1 MSDFEARITAKL
13 DTSKFEQQMNK
24 LQNKKFNVNV
34 DTTNA
39 LQRLTALRREL
50 DELINAANNIRV
62 NLANGNS
69 TNNVFNNVV
78 NQGTYA
84 YRQLLDIQRRIG
96 NISIKL
102 NGLDTTKNTNQISVL
117 SRQLNQL
124 RADYQALQRIF
135 DVHLNT
141 DQMGRIQ
148 TVIEDTE
155 LKLEELNAKMTDT
168 KNNLANSINVQ
179 MNNGKFKSEISDISV
194 QISKLS
200 GEYANIN
207 SLSAELNNN
216 LRAMEN
222 SRTPEQLTTAYQNYE
237 NTLKRIKNEL
247 KEVANQEKITNN
259 ASTLQQ
265 QKNNLSLGM
274 DVWLKKN
281 SAAAKE
287 FGTRIQ
293 ELQAELKTCDA
304 TRLNGIKA
312 EFQAITKEATIA
324 GKSTLSFS
332 DKLSAQIK
340 RLSAYFSATMLFMES
355 ARAIRAM
362 YDNVLDVDTAMTELY
377 RVTDLTNS
385 QYDKLYQDMI
395 SGAKAYASTL
405 DTIINS
411 TAEWVRLGFD
421 ADTAEQLAE
430 ISTMYQNVT
439 DLDESTANENL
450 VTAYKGFEKQL
461 LELNNNDSTAAIE
474 MITDIYD
481 KLGNEFAE
489 SAADV
494 GDGLSKS
501 ASVLSQGGASIQEAA
516 GMFTGIQ
523 EVLQNS
529 STSGTALK
537 ILTLRI
543 RGMKGELEELG
554 EEVDDN
560 VNSISKIQTQI
571 LNLTHGKVNIF
582 DDEGNFRNIYDVMA
596 DISKIYNELSDTDR
610 ASLLEIIAGKNRA
623 NAVQALINNW
633 GNVEKAT
640 EAAYNS
646 AGTAYAENEKYLN
659 SLKGHIAQ
667 LETTWQSLS
676 NDVLDSEFVKGLVD
690 VLANVLDTTDDIVN
704 TVGTLPTLLAGI
716 AAALSLI
723 KNKGIFTVDDSN
735 KIQLLGNNL
744 AGAKTRIS
752 ELSLAMQR
760 YNNVSSK
767 SASFQASYNQS
778 LQNSKSSMAQY
789 LRSLNGANASLAG
802 YAAYLLKAKV
812 ATVALRVASAALN
825 TVVTMGI
832 SWAISALISKIGELI
847 NAEETAYNQAKEVA
861 EASREKV
868 ENISN
873 EQNSLSELIEKYKE
887 LAKADMT
894 DSTNRAEI
902 KDIQDEITKL
912 VGAQADNLD
921 LVNGKLDEE
930 LAKLR
935 DIQSTQL
942 QTNISTFE
950 KAYVDAADESAK
962 KTFHEGNIVSDWNDD
977 NNVITFDYWGDDEN
991 RDKAAEII
999 DKVWK
1004 EKGYGSAFVDYEE
1017 YILGFGDTFT
1027 KLAFAADL
1035 TLQDKINAIN
1045 DAISALENTD
1055 GFDYNNN
1062 QTWKKLVE
1070 IKDALAGGEG
1080 VFTKQVEAA
1089 KTLLD
1094 ELTMSEVANNNADID
1109 SLEDYEKYRQEIIDN
1124 ITNNKTISQAIKDK
1138 ALSSDAIETA
1148 VDNYLGTL
1156 EGFSKYY
1163 NEWYDKFASDTAK
1176 GAEEVKNR
1184 FRKSI
1189 ESNTENF
1196 DFPNLDKEPNG
1207 FDFFDNPQFEIPVP
1221 KLSDEAKQEI
1231 NDFNNWIDNLSN
1243 SDKDIVYKIST
1254 DFTSANVENQL
1265 KNLSEG
1271 GTVDLTLRPTVDNS
1285 ELKKA
1290 GWDVS
1295 SDGTA
1300 TVFTSTFSNS
1310 DGSVAI
1316 NFTPIVTD
1324 EKGNYVKTLSPEALQ
1339 EYAEGVI
1346 NGTRED
1352 DLKLQI
1358 GAEFTGADAI
1368 NQAVK
1373 AAEKIHLLQDYFY
1386 LKGDPSNF
1394 SLDDWKTAVENYKA
1408 YAKEIGESVGGAFEN
1423 LISAKGDK
1431 DNPEFIDR
1439 VNDYVDSISSLDDAF
1454 EKFQKGEL
1462 ENKDIV
1468 KLIEDFPQLA
1478 DRTDD
1483 LDIAINELKGD
1494 LNNTMLADFAE
1505 QFGKM
1510 ETEEDIAKLEAF
1522 QNQVLELGGVVGST
1536 AFSIDIDVEADNM
1549 DKLYSAMKESV
1560 TSTGLTADSIQNLTN
1575 RYQNLKDF
1583 NANELF
1589 EKTANGIHLN
1599 TKELRQLESEYENQ
1613 IKTANN
1619 LELVSL
1625 TSQYENLTEQI
1636 KNCDD
1641 ATKVADLYAKRQDIL
1656 DQIDDTATLAA
1667 QYDGLTSSFKKWEE
1681 AQSLG
1686 EEGDMYDSLQG
1697 GLEHIKELYD
1707 EGLIGTNEFRA
1718 AVQLMSNEDLS
1729 TASIDE
1735 LIAAYDKGYEKM
1747 TRYFTESSDGCLNF
1761 LNDVSKLNSEWV
1773 KLNDDGS
1780 WDINFGVGDDADVA
1794 EKLGLDVETVQA
1806 IMRKLSDYGFDI
1818 NLDSIFTKLD
1828 YLQDELTTATEKL
1841 KELGLTK
1848 TEFDFDT
1855 ESIEDVNSQIDE
1867 AQKLVDGFKDKK
1879 GKIDLSTEGAMEAE
1893 TVLIGL
1899 MNRKQ
1904 ELSAPTV
1911 MHVDVSEA
1919 NDDITNLIGY
1929 LKDYQTNYNDIEL
1942 KTAIGADT
1950 SEAETNIGETL
1961 TKINEIPKEVKTK
1974 LGLDDKDFTDAVS
1987 NIQAD
1992 VEAGISPKQED
2003 LDTVQKTISEISPE
2017 MMVKAGLDSSRIDNY
2032 EPKDKTASVEYTSPS
2047 GQAITD
2053 YQNSIDKWQ
2062 PQSKTATIT
2071 YNPVVNSLGGSITSW
2086 ISSLFGSGKANG
2098 TAITTGI
2105 AKAKG
2110 DWSTKEDGEAL
2121 GGELGQEM
2129 VVRDGRFFT
2138 IGDNGAEFFK
2148 YKKGDI
2154 IFNAEQTRQILKNGK
2169 ITSGKK
2175 RGTALAEGTAFS
2187 SGSGKIT
2194 AKGNVITTPSG
2205 SNNSDN
2211 SNNSNSKDSSNDSTQ
2226 TIDYIEIAIDRVQRA
2241 VNKLKKVAE
2250 SAFKSL
2256 KKRLNATSDEIEKI
2270 NEQIAVQNTAY
2281 STYMAKANS
2290 INLSSSIKQAVR
2302 NGSYSITDYDSDTA
2316 SLISEYK
2323 QYYEAALDCK
2333 EAVQDLNDELAQLY
2347 KDKFDLIEQDF
2358 DNQLSRME
2366 NKANHMESQI
2376 SLLEA
2381 QNYFVSSKYYKK
2393 LANQEQNNIAMLND
2407 KYAGLQEA
2415 LDEAV
2420 NSGRISKYSEEWYN
2434 MTIAIEDT
2442 KSAIDDATVSLAE
2455 YEDKMREID
2464 WSVFDYLQDRISQ
2477 INSESDFLI
2486 DLMSNS
2492 DMFDDVGNFTD
2503 KGLATAG
2510 LHGVNYN
2517 TYMAQADKYAKELI
2531 SIQNQL
2537 ADDPA
2542 DTRLIERKE
2551 ELLELQQQSIKNAE
2565 EEKQAIKSLVEDGI
2579 KVQLDSLQD
2588 LIDTYTDS
2596 LDKAKSFYDYQ
2607 NKIEDKTSAIAEI
2620 QKQLAAYENNV
2631 SEETQAKVQKLK
2643 IDLVDAQKELA
2654 ETEYEQY
2661 ISDTKQLLDTL
2672 YDEYETILN
2681 ERLDN
2686 IDMLMEDMIDTIN
2699 LNSGDISAT
2708 LRETGESIGY
2718 TLTDNMTDIWSS
2730 GITSTNNVI
2739 SMYGDNFSN
2748 TLTSLNETLNN
2759 IAAGVD
2765 IITGGRSSSKKTTT
2779 TKPTTTA
2786 KKTNANS
2793 NTTKTNGNKS
2803 NAKQGNGKGEIGD
2816 KVTYVSGI
2824 YYENSAGGGRWGN
2837 QYLGKS
2843 VYITSTNPGSAYP
2856 YHISTGKTLG
2866 NGDLGWVKLNQLK
2879 GYKTGGL
2886 VDYTGLAQLDGTPD
2900 KPELV
2905 LNAQDTENFVS
2916 LRDTLRKMSEQ
2927 PLSVWGNNVYSS
2939 FGTPPITVFPF
2950 KNFEKKIAELGT
2962 PTQSVN
2968 QNNEINVT
2976 IPIDHVQDYNE
2987 MLEQMKKDSKFENM
3001 IKAIGITPLTGG
3013 SSLAKNNIH
3022 WD

>member
-50 DELINAANNIRV
+50 DEIINAANNIRV
-62 NLANGNS
+62 NLSNGNS

-102 NGLDTTKNTNQISVL
+102 NGLNTTKNTNQISVL
-117 SRQLNQL
+117 SQQLNQL

-247 KEVANQEKITNN
+247 KEVENQEKITNN

-385 QYDKLYQDMI
+385 QYDKLYEDMI

-582 DDEGNFRNIYDVMA
+582 DDEGNFRNIYDVMS

-640 EAAYNS
+640 EAAHNS

-690 VLANVLDTTDDIVN
+690 GLANVLDTTDDIVK

-744 AGAKTRIS
+744 AGTKTRIS

-789 LRSLNGANASLAG
+789 LRSLNGANASLSG

-812 ATVALRVASAALN
+812 ATIALRVASAALN

-832 SWAISALISKIGELI
+832 SWAISTLISKIGELI
-847 NAEETAYNQAKEVA
+847 NAEQTAYNQAKEVA

-868 ENISN
+868 ENISD

-887 LAKADMT
+887 LAKSDMT

-930 LAKLR
+930 LAKLKN
-935 DIQSTQL
+935 IQSTQL
-942 QTNISTFE
+942 QTNIFTFE
-950 KAYVDAADESAK
+950 KAYVDAADEASK

-1017 YILGFGDTFT
+1017 YILGFGDRFT
-1027 KLAFAADL
+1027 KLVFNADL

-1045 DAISALENTD
+1045 DAIDALENTD

-1138 ALSSDAIETA
+1138 ALSSDAIETE

-1189 ESNTENF
+1189 ESDTNNF
-1196 DFPNLDKEPNG
+1196 NFPNLNSKASGIEI
-1207 FDFFDNPQFEIPVP
+1207 FTNPELTFPIP

-1231 NDFNNWIDNLSN
+1231 NDFNNWIDSLSN

-1324 EKGNYVKTLSPEALQ
+1324 EKGNYKETLSPEALQ
-1339 EYAEGVI
+1339 KYAEGVI

-1358 GAEFTGADAI
+1358 GAEFTGDDAI

-1394 SLDDWKTAVENYKA
+1394 SLDDWKTAVEDYKS

-1423 LISAKGDK
+1423 LIYTKGDK

-1439 VNDYVDSISSLDDAF
+1439 VDDYVDSISALDDAF

-1468 KLIEDFPQLA
+1468 KLIEDFPQLTG
-1478 DRTDD
+1478 RTED
-1483 LDIAINELKGD
+1483 LDVAINELKGN

-1510 ETEEDIAKLEAF
+1510 ETEEDVAKLEAF

-1641 ATKVADLYAKRQDIL
+1641 ATKAADLYAKRQDIL

-1707 EGLIGTNEFRA
+1707 EGLIGTNEFRT

-1735 LIAAYDKGYEKM
+1735 LLAAYDKGYEKM
-1747 TRYFTESSDGCLNF
+1747 TRYFAESSDGCLNF
-1761 LNDVSKLNSEWV
+1761 LNDVSQLNSEWV

-1794 EKLGLDVETVQA
+1794 EKLGLDIETVQA

-1828 YLQDELTTATEKL
+1828 YLQDELTTATDKL

-1848 TEFDFDT
+1848 TNFDFDT
-1855 ESIEDVNSQIDE
+1855 NSIKDVNSQIDE

-1879 GKIDLSTEGAMEAE
+1879 GKIDLSVEGAMEAE

-1919 NDDITNLIGY
+1919 NDDITNLISY

-1992 VEAGISPKQED
+1992 VEAGVSPKQED

-2047 GQAITD
+2047 GQAIKD

-2086 ISSLFGSGKANG
+2086 ISGLFSGGSNANG
-2098 TAITTGI
+2098 TAYVNGT

-2205 SNNSDN
+2205 SNNSD
-2211 SNNSNSKDSSNDSTQ
+2211 SSNSKDSSNDSTQ
-2226 TIDYIEIAIDRVQRA
+2226 TIDYVEIAIDRIQRA

-2250 SAFKSL
+2250 SVFKSL

-2316 SLISEYK
+2316 SLISEYR

-2420 NSGRISKYSEEWYN
+2420 NSGKISKYSEEWYN

-2442 KSAIDDATVSLAE
+2442 KAAIDDATVSLAE

-2492 DMFDDVGNFTD
+2492 DMFDEVGNFTD

-2551 ELLELQQQSIKNAE
+2551 ELLDLQQQSIKNAE

-2588 LIDTYTDS
+2588 LIKTYTDS

-2631 SEETQAKVQKLK
+2631 SEETQVKVQKLK

-2708 LRETGESIGY
+2708 LRETGESVGY

-2730 GITSTNNVI
+2730 GITSSNNVI

-2779 TKPTTTA
+2779 TQPTKTA
-2786 KKTNANS
+2786 NKTNTKS
-2793 NTTKTNGNKS
+2793 NTTKTNS
-2803 NAKQGNGKGEIGD
+2803 NNSNTKQGNGKGEIGD

-2939 FGTPPITVFPF
+2939 FGTPPITAFPF

>member
-1 MSDFEARITAKL
+1 MTFSSQFNSTLGSDTVAIQSYINAVNNGSTTTQAFEMHMRGASTAAQTYVQSMNFATLSTDAYVQQAKMAEIATMAQNKSFTSVRSILNTYNTGLSEVGLSSQQFIQSVAQANSVLGRYLANVGVGNATMRGYVGTLIAAKAATIGLRIAQTALNAVIGFGLGLVVQFVMSGIAKAFEAIKDACKSTEEKMSDLNTKFQEISSKAQETAKNFQQLKSSVADIAPRFAELSKGVDSFGNNISLTDEEYTEFLKLNNEIAEMFPELNMGFDSNGNAMLALTGSADTLEQSLL
-13 DTSKFEQQMNK
+13 DLVEAQRKLANEEIAKQIPDQIDALKDYDELSEKTLKDYQDRLEAYQEAKDDLEQRHSQEAIDGAKKMYGDDWQSEMLLNDQNSTFSVTAQSIWGYSEEDKAAWRAMIDDFVSEDGLTIDWYKLLNSQEFQNRISGMEKYINDFEQKSKDKWKSLASYMNSWVQTDDIYNTLDDQMQKVVSQMVSN
-24 LQNKKFNVNV
+24 LEYGT
-34 DTTNA
+34 D
-39 LQRLTALRREL
+39 EL
-50 DELINAANNIRV
+50 DESEEIKKYIKDNI
-62 NLANGNS
+62 L
-69 TNNVFNNVV
+69 TP
-78 NQGTYA
+78 
-84 YRQLLDIQRRIG
+84 
-96 NISIKL
+96 
-102 NGLDTTKNTNQISVL
+102 
-117 SRQLNQL
+117 
-124 RADYQALQRIF
+124 LQ
-135 DVHLNT
+135 
-141 DQMGRIQ
+141 
-148 TVIEDTE
+148 
-155 LKLEELNAKMTDT
+155 
-168 KNNLANSINVQ
+168 
-179 MNNGKFKSEISDISV
+179 
-194 QISKLS
+194 
-200 GEYANIN
+200 
-207 SLSAELNNN
+207 
-216 LRAMEN
+216 
-222 SRTPEQLTTAYQNYE
+222 
-237 NTLKRIKNEL
+237 
-247 KEVANQEKITNN
+247 N
-259 ASTLQQ
+259 ASPEIKQAFYDMF
-265 QKNNLSLGM
+265 SI
-274 DVWLKKN
+274 
-281 SAAAKE
+281 
-287 FGTRIQ
+287 GT
-293 ELQAELKTCDA
+293 DD
-304 TRLNGIKA
+304 
-312 EFQAITKEATIA
+312 
-324 GKSTLSFS
+324 KST
-332 DKLSAQIK
+332 
-340 RLSAYFSATMLFMES
+340 T
-355 ARAIRAM
+355 
-362 YDNVLDVDTAMTELY
+362 
-377 RVTDLTNS
+377 
-385 QYDKLYQDMI
+385 
-395 SGAKAYASTL
+395 
-405 DTIINS
+405 
-411 TAEWVRLGFD
+411 
-421 ADTAEQLAE
+421 
-430 ISTMYQNVT
+430 
-439 DLDESTANENL
+439 
-450 VTAYKGFEKQL
+450 
-461 LELNNNDSTAAIE
+461 
-474 MITDIYD
+474 
-481 KLGNEFAE
+481 
-489 SAADV
+489 
-494 GDGLSKS
+494 
-501 ASVLSQGGASIQEAA
+501 
-516 GMFTGIQ
+516 
-523 EVLQNS
+523 
-529 STSGTALK
+529 
-537 ILTLRI
+537 
-543 RGMKGELEELG
+543 
-554 EEVDDN
+554 
-560 VNSISKIQTQI
+560 
-571 LNLTHGKVNIF
+571 
-582 DDEGNFRNIYDVMA
+582 
-596 DISKIYNELSDTDR
+596 
-610 ASLLEIIAGKNRA
+610 
-623 NAVQALINNW
+623 
-633 GNVEKAT
+633 
-640 EAAYNS
+640 
-646 AGTAYAENEKYLN
+646 
-659 SLKGHIAQ
+659 
-667 LETTWQSLS
+667 
-676 NDVLDSEFVKGLVD
+676 
-690 VLANVLDTTDDIVN
+690 
-704 TVGTLPTLLAGI
+704 
-716 AAALSLI
+716 
-723 KNKGIFTVDDSN
+723 
-735 KIQLLGNNL
+735 
-744 AGAKTRIS
+744 
-752 ELSLAMQR
+752 
-760 YNNVSSK
+760 
-767 SASFQASYNQS
+767 
-778 LQNSKSSMAQY
+778 
-789 LRSLNGANASLAG
+789 
-802 YAAYLLKAKV
+802 
-812 ATVALRVASAALN
+812 
-825 TVVTMGI
+825 
-832 SWAISALISKIGELI
+832 
-847 NAEETAYNQAKEVA
+847 
-861 EASREKV
+861 
-868 ENISN
+868 
-873 EQNSLSELIEKYKE
+873 
-887 LAKADMT
+887 
-894 DSTNRAEI
+894 
-902 KDIQDEITKL
+902 
-912 VGAQADNLD
+912 
-921 LVNGKLDEE
+921 
-930 LAKLR
+930 
-935 DIQSTQL
+935 
-942 QTNISTFE
+942 
-950 KAYVDAADESAK
+950 
-962 KTFHEGNIVSDWNDD
+962 
-977 NNVITFDYWGDDEN
+977 
-991 RDKAAEII
+991 
-999 DKVWK
+999 
-1004 EKGYGSAFVDYEE
+1004 E
-1017 YILGFGDTFT
+1017 YI
-1027 KLAFAADL
+1027 K
-1035 TLQDKINAIN
+1035 KI
-1045 DAISALENTD
+1045 E
-1055 GFDYNNN
+1055 
-1062 QTWKKLVE
+1062 
-1070 IKDALAGGEG
+1070 
-1080 VFTKQVEAA
+1080 
-1089 KTLLD
+1089 
-1094 ELTMSEVANNNADID
+1094 
-1109 SLEDYEKYRQEIIDN
+1109 EK
-1124 ITNNKTISQAIKDK
+1124 
-1138 ALSSDAIETA
+1138 
-1148 VDNYLGTL
+1148 
-1156 EGFSKYY
+1156 
-1163 NEWYDKFASDTAK
+1163 
-1176 GAEEVKNR
+1176 
-1184 FRKSI
+1184 
-1189 ESNTENF
+1189 
-1196 DFPNLDKEPNG
+1196 
-1207 FDFFDNPQFEIPVP
+1207 
-1221 KLSDEAKQEI
+1221 
-1231 NDFNNWIDNLSN
+1231 
-1243 SDKDIVYKIST
+1243 
-1254 DFTSANVENQL
+1254 
-1265 KNLSEG
+1265 
-1271 GTVDLTLRPTVDNS
+1271 
-1285 ELKKA
+1285 
-1290 GWDVS
+1290 
-1295 SDGTA
+1295 
-1300 TVFTSTFSNS
+1300 
-1310 DGSVAI
+1310 
-1316 NFTPIVTD
+1316 
-1324 EKGNYVKTLSPEALQ
+1324 
-1339 EYAEGVI
+1339 
-1346 NGTRED
+1346 
-1352 DLKLQI
+1352 
-1358 GAEFTGADAI
+1358 
-1368 NQAVK
+1368 
-1373 AAEKIHLLQDYFY
+1373 
-1386 LKGDPSNF
+1386 
-1394 SLDDWKTAVENYKA
+1394 
-1408 YAKEIGESVGGAFEN
+1408 AKEIADNSDFTYEEVLKNTGFEE
-1423 LISAKGDK
+1423 IIGKYEGYA
-1431 DNPEFIDR
+1431 
-1439 VNDYVDSISSLDDAF
+1439 
-1454 EKFQKGEL
+1454 
-1462 ENKDIV
+1462 KDIV
-1468 KLIEDFPQLA
+1468 KSLDGVTTDMVYALSPDDVARAFDYIKDYGISSWDELITALE
-1478 DRTDD
+1478 
-1483 LDIAINELKGD
+1483 
-1494 LNNTMLADFAE
+1494 NNTFETVMDF
-1505 QFGKM
+1505 
-1510 ETEEDIAKLEAF
+1510 
-1522 QNQVLELGGVVGST
+1522 S
-1536 AFSIDIDVEADNM
+1536 VESEGMDN
-1549 DKLYSAMKESV
+1549 LFTAMKESV
-1560 TSTGLTADSIQNLTN
+1560 ASTGLTADSISKLKA
-1575 RYQNLKDF
+1575 RYKELEDYD
-1583 NANELF
+1583 AASLF

-1599 TKELRQLESEYENQ
+1599 TKELRELESAYEKQQKQAIDN
-1613 IKTANN
+1613 K
-1619 LELVSL
+1619 LSGLGE
-1625 TSQYENLTEQI
+1625 QYENLTEQI

-1641 ATKVADLYAKRQDIL
+1641 TVKVADLYAKRQNIL

-1761 LNDVSKLNSEWV
+1761 LNDVSRLNSEWV

-1855 ESIEDVNSQIDE
+1855 DSIEDVNSQIDE

-1879 GKIDLSTEGAMEAE
+1879 GKIDLSVDGAMEAE

-1992 VEAGISPKQED
+1992 VKAGVSPKQED

-2017 MMVKAGLDSSRIDNY
+2017 MMVEAGLDSSRIDNY
-2032 EPKDKTASVEYTSPS
+2032 EPKDKTAFVEYTSPS

-2062 PQSKTATIT
+2062 PQNKTATIT

-2187 SGSGKIT
+2187 GGSGKIT
-2194 AKGNVITTPSG
+2194 AKGSVITTPSG
-2205 SNNSDN
+2205 SNNSD
-2211 SNNSNSKDSSNDSTQ
+2211 NSNSKDSSNDSTQ
-2226 TIDYIEIAIDRVQRA
+2226 TIDYVEIAIDRVQRA

-2316 SLISEYK
+2316 SLINEYK

-2366 NKANHMESQI
+2366 NKANRIESKI

-2393 LANQEQNNIAMLND
+2393 LANQEQDNIAMLND

-2420 NSGRISKYSEEWYN
+2420 NSGKISKYSEEWYN

-2442 KSAIDDATVSLAE
+2442 KAAIDDATVSLAE

-2620 QKQLAAYENNV
+2620 QKQLTAYENNV

-2708 LRETGESIGY
+2708 LRETGESVGY
-2718 TLTDNMTDIWSS
+2718 TLTNNMTDIWSS
-2730 GITSTNNVI
+2730 GITSSNNVI

-2779 TKPTTTA
+2779 TQPTKTANTTNT
-2786 KKTNANS
+2786 KSNNTKTNSNNS
-2793 NTTKTNGNKS
+2793 NT
-2803 NAKQGNGKGEIGD
+2803 KQGNGKGEIGD
-2816 KVTYVSGI
+2816 KVTYTSGI

-2843 VYITSTNPGSAYP
+2843 VYITSKNPGSAYP

-2939 FGTPPITVFPF
+2939 FGTPPITAFPF

-2962 PTQSVN
+2962 PTQSIN
-2968 QNNEINVT
+2968 QNNEINIT

-3013 SSLAKNNIH
+3013 SSLAKNNIY
-3022 WD
+3022 WN

>member
-1 MSDFEARITAKL
+1 M
-13 DTSKFEQQMNK
+13 
-24 LQNKKFNVNV
+24 
-34 DTTNA
+34 
-39 LQRLTALRREL
+39 QRLTALRREL
-50 DELINAANNIRV
+50 DEIINAANNIRV
-62 NLANGNS
+62 NLSNGNS
-69 TNNVFNNVV
+69 TNNLFNNVV

-117 SRQLNQL
+117 SQQLNQL

-155 LKLEELNAKMTDT
+155 LRLEELNAKMTDT

-200 GEYANIN
+200 GEYANIK

-237 NTLKRIKNEL
+237 NTIKRIKNEL
-247 KEVANQEKITNN
+247 KEVANQEKIANN
-259 ASTLQQ
+259 ATTLQQ

-461 LELNNNDSTAAIE
+461 LALNNNDSTAAIE

-481 KLGNEFAE
+481 KLGNEFSE

-543 RGMKGELEELG
+543 RGMRGELEELG

-560 VNSISKIQTQI
+560 VDSISKIQTQI

-676 NDVLDSEFVKGLVD
+676 NDVLDSAFVKGLVD
-690 VLANVLDTTDDIVN
+690 GLTNVLDTTDDIVK
-704 TVGTLPTLLAGI
+704 TIGTLPTLLAGI

-744 AGAKTRIS
+744 AGTKTRIS

-789 LRSLNGANASLAG
+789 LRSLNGANASLSG

-812 ATVALRVASAALN
+812 ATIALRVASAALN

-847 NAEETAYNQAKEVA
+847 NAEQTAYNQAKEVA

-887 LAKADMT
+887 LAKSDMT

-921 LVNGKLDEE
+921 LVNGKLDKE
-930 LAKLR
+930 LAKLK

-962 KTFHEGNIVSDWNDD
+962 KTFHNGNIFSDWNDD
-977 NNVITFDYWGDDEN
+977 SDVITFDYWGDDEN

-1017 YILGFGDTFT
+1017 YLLGFGDSFT
-1027 KLAFAADL
+1027 KLMFNADL

-1045 DAISALENTD
+1045 DAIVALENTD

-1070 IKDALAGGEG
+1070 IQNTLSGNEG

-1094 ELTMSEVANNNADID
+1094 ELTMSEVANNNADIN
-1109 SLEDYEKYRQEIIDN
+1109 SLEDYQKYRQEIIDN
-1124 ITNNKTISQAIKDK
+1124 ISDNKTISQAIKDK
-1138 ALSSDAIETA
+1138 ALSSDVIETEI
-1148 VDNYLGTL
+1148 DNYLGTL
-1156 EGFSKYY
+1156 DEFSDYY
-1163 NEWYDKFASDTAK
+1163 NEWCDKFASDTAK

-1189 ESNTENF
+1189 ESDTENF
-1196 DFPNLDKEPNG
+1196 DFQNLNENKLSGLEFFNNPNLE
-1207 FDFFDNPQFEIPVP
+1207 FSVP
-1221 KLSDEAKQEI
+1221 KLSDESQQEI
-1231 NDFNNWIDNLSN
+1231 NDFNEWIDGLSN

-1254 DFTSANVENQL
+1254 DFTSTNVENQL
-1265 KNLSEG
+1265 NNFSDG

-1324 EKGNYVKTLSPEALQ
+1324 EKGNYKETLSPEALQ

-1346 NGTRED
+1346 AGTRGD
-1352 DLKLQI
+1352 DLKLQV
-1358 GAEFTGADAI
+1358 GAEFIGDDAI
-1368 NQAVK
+1368 DQAVN

-1394 SLDDWKTAVENYKA
+1394 SLDDWKSALDDYKV
-1408 YAKEIGESVGGAFEN
+1408 YAQGVGESVGGAFET
-1423 LISAKGDK
+1423 LITTKGD
-1431 DNPEFIDR
+1431 NNSSAFRDR
-1439 VNDYVDSISSLDDAF
+1439 VDEYVDSISTLNNAF
-1454 EKFQKGEL
+1454 DKFRNSEL
-1462 ENKDIV
+1462 GNEDIV
-1468 KLIEDFPQLA
+1468 KLIENFPQLA
-1478 DRTDD
+1478 GRTDD
-1483 LDIAINELKGD
+1483 LDVAINELKDD
-1494 LNNTMLADFAE
+1494 LNNTMIADFAE

-1510 ETEEDIAKLEAF
+1510 ETEEDIAKLEDF
-1522 QNQVLELGGVVGST
+1522 QEQILELSKSSIVELKGALSEISDTYSKLSGVVDEYNETGNLTLDNLDTLLSVGDKYIDTLFDENGQLQLNKDAYVALAKAKIEDIRYSMLENAISDINQMSKNDEVTATDNLAEST
-1536 AFSIDIDVEADNM
+1536 GNLTEETLKLVVAKKIAEGVDKSAIQSRLDTYNQYMAILDNVENGLDNNIDKTLGLSDASNELS
-1549 DKLYSAMKESV
+1549 KSLSAEQTELENTKESLEEQKAALQD
-1560 TSTGLTADSIQNLTN
+1560 TKDGYDNAIDSIQNLIDWTEKYIKQTKEDEISALEDKKN
-1575 RYQNLKDF
+1575 SIDKLVEKQKELLQAEKDEYEWNKEIADKQNDVASNTLSAAVANLDDSSAGKKAAKEANDTLDESRNDIKDSLYKHELEIREQALDELKEKSDEYYDKQIDSINEFLNDEVALYKAACNMIDTDSGELYGKLLTYCQTYTTTTEAEFNHMWNSAQSAMQEYNLASVGTWDLLNELQHKSYDVDAAINDISASIETYESRIDGVKQKIEELADTAKNAADAISAINMTVDDF
-1583 NANELF
+1583 NGYKYSYNGQTYYYPTTEDSENSKAVASLNILKQMTNKDSKAKELLRQKGWQSMVSTIQSGIKHYAKGTRNSNREFARINEEGQETLF
-1589 EKTANGIHLN
+1589 AKTAKGDFALLQPGTQVF
-1599 TKELRQLESEYENQ
+1599 TKKQ
-1613 IKTANN
+1613 TD
-1619 LELVSL
+1619 V
-1625 TSQYENLTEQI
+1625 
-1636 KNCDD
+1636 
-1641 ATKVADLYAKRQDIL
+1641 
-1656 DQIDDTATLAA
+1656 
-1667 QYDGLTSSFKKWEE
+1667 
-1681 AQSLG
+1681 
-1686 EEGDMYDSLQG
+1686 
-1697 GLEHIKELYD
+1697 
-1707 EGLIGTNEFRA
+1707 
-1718 AVQLMSNEDLS
+1718 
-1729 TASIDE
+1729 
-1735 LIAAYDKGYEKM
+1735 
-1747 TRYFTESSDGCLNF
+1747 
-1761 LNDVSKLNSEWV
+1761 LNDVSSNP
-1773 KLNDDGS
+1773 
-1780 WDINFGVGDDADVA
+1780 
-1794 EKLGLDVETVQA
+1794 
-1806 IMRKLSDYGFDI
+1806 
-1818 NLDSIFTKLD
+1818 DS
-1828 YLQDELTTATEKL
+1828 YL
-1841 KELGLTK
+1841 
-1848 TEFDFDT
+1848 
-1855 ESIEDVNSQIDE
+1855 
-1867 AQKLVDGFKDKK
+1867 
-1879 GKIDLSTEGAMEAE
+1879 
-1893 TVLIGL
+1893 
-1899 MNRKQ
+1899 
-1904 ELSAPTV
+1904 
-1911 MHVDVSEA
+1911 
-1919 NDDITNLIGY
+1919 
-1929 LKDYQTNYNDIEL
+1929 
-1942 KTAIGADT
+1942 
-1950 SEAETNIGETL
+1950 
-1961 TKINEIPKEVKTK
+1961 
-1974 LGLDDKDFTDAVS
+1974 
-1987 NIQAD
+1987 
-1992 VEAGISPKQED
+1992 
-2003 LDTVQKTISEISPE
+2003 
-2017 MMVKAGLDSSRIDNY
+2017 
-2032 EPKDKTASVEYTSPS
+2032 
-2047 GQAITD
+2047 
-2053 YQNSIDKWQ
+2053 
-2062 PQSKTATIT
+2062 
-2071 YNPVVNSLGGSITSW
+2071 
-2086 ISSLFGSGKANG
+2086 
-2098 TAITTGI
+2098 
-2105 AKAKG
+2105 
-2110 DWSTKEDGEAL
+2110 
-2121 GGELGQEM
+2121 
-2129 VVRDGRFFT
+2129 
-2138 IGDNGAEFFK
+2138 
-2148 YKKGDI
+2148 
-2154 IFNAEQTRQILKNGK
+2154 
-2169 ITSGKK
+2169 
-2175 RGTALAEGTAFS
+2175 
-2187 SGSGKIT
+2187 
-2194 AKGNVITTPSG
+2194 
-2205 SNNSDN
+2205 
-2211 SNNSNSKDSSNDSTQ
+2211 
-2226 TIDYIEIAIDRVQRA
+2226 
-2241 VNKLKKVAE
+2241 
-2250 SAFKSL
+2250 
-2256 KKRLNATSDEIEKI
+2256 
-2270 NEQIAVQNTAY
+2270 
-2281 STYMAKANS
+2281 
-2290 INLSSSIKQAVR
+2290 
-2302 NGSYSITDYDSDTA
+2302 
-2316 SLISEYK
+2316 
-2323 QYYEAALDCK
+2323 
-2333 EAVQDLNDELAQLY
+2333 
-2347 KDKFDLIEQDF
+2347 
-2358 DNQLSRME
+2358 
-2366 NKANHMESQI
+2366 
-2376 SLLEA
+2376 
-2381 QNYFVSSKYYKK
+2381 
-2393 LANQEQNNIAMLND
+2393 
-2407 KYAGLQEA
+2407 
-2415 LDEAV
+2415 
-2420 NSGRISKYSEEWYN
+2420 
-2434 MTIAIEDT
+2434 
-2442 KSAIDDATVSLAE
+2442 
-2455 YEDKMREID
+2455 
-2464 WSVFDYLQDRISQ
+2464 
-2477 INSESDFLI
+2477 SDFLKKKAEEQANMPLILTNPLYEYFSLNKDDTAQSIGAEHRKMI
-2486 DLMSNS
+2486 DKTFG
-2492 DMFDDVGNFTD
+2492 DTD
-2503 KGLATAG
+2503 KMFSKTINNVNKQTNIMPSIQVNVQGDATQSTVKA
-2510 LHGVNYN
+2510 LQNE
-2517 TYMAQADKYAKELI
+2517 ADKIVKRA
-2531 SIQNQL
+2531 
-2537 ADDPA
+2537 
-2542 DTRLIERKE
+2542 T
-2551 ELLELQQQSIKNAE
+2551 
-2565 EEKQAIKSLVEDGI
+2565 
-2579 KVQLDSLQD
+2579 
-2588 LIDTYTDS
+2588 
-2596 LDKAKSFYDYQ
+2596 
-2607 NKIEDKTSAIAEI
+2607 
-2620 QKQLAAYENNV
+2620 ENV
-2631 SEETQAKVQKLK
+2631 
-2643 IDLVDAQKELA
+2643 
-2654 ETEYEQY
+2654 
-2661 ISDTKQLLDTL
+2661 
-2672 YDEYETILN
+2672 
-2681 ERLDN
+2681 
-2686 IDMLMEDMIDTIN
+2686 M
-2699 LNSGDISAT
+2699 
-2708 LRETGESIGY
+2708 
-2718 TLTDNMTDIWSS
+2718 
-2730 GITSTNNVI
+2730 
-2739 SMYGDNFSN
+2739 
-2748 TLTSLNETLNN
+2748 N
-2759 IAAGVD
+2759 IALRNKN
-2765 IITGGRSSSKKTTT
+2765 II
-2779 TKPTTTA
+2779 
-2786 KKTNANS
+2786 
-2793 NTTKTNGNKS
+2793 
-2803 NAKQGNGKGEIGD
+2803 
-2816 KVTYVSGI
+2816 
-2824 YYENSAGGGRWGN
+2824 
-2837 QYLGKS
+2837 
-2843 VYITSTNPGSAYP
+2843 
-2856 YHISTGKTLG
+2856 
-2866 NGDLGWVKLNQLK
+2866 
-2879 GYKTGGL
+2879 
-2886 VDYTGLAQLDGTPD
+2886 
-2900 KPELV
+2900 
-2905 LNAQDTENFVS
+2905 
-2916 LRDTLRKMSEQ
+2916 
-2927 PLSVWGNNVYSS
+2927 
-2939 FGTPPITVFPF
+2939 
-2950 KNFEKKIAELGT
+2950 
-2962 PTQSVN
+2962 
-2968 QNNEINVT
+2968 
-2976 IPIDHVQDYNE
+2976 
-2987 MLEQMKKDSKFENM
+2987 
-3001 IKAIGITPLTGG
+3001 
-3013 SSLAKNNIH
+3013 
-3022 WD
+3022 

>member
-1 MSDFEARITAKL
+1 MAETDIAATLAKTNLSIAEQQQILVEKGLSETRATMIASANAMNESDLYAALTKTELTEAITAETL
-13 DTSKFEQQMNK
+13 AESGLTSEQIAAAVAASNLTAENLAQILATTALTKEQQIQILTNKGVSAAEAEAMVATAAHSAENVAATATTGILATATASLKSALKGLWTTLTANPLLLVAASVAICITAFNK
-24 LQNKKFNVNV
+24 LNSVAEESYQK
-34 DTTNA
+34 
-39 LQRLTALRREL
+39 
-50 DELINAANNIRV
+50 AAE
-62 NLANGNS
+62 
-69 TNNVFNNVV
+69 
-78 NQGTYA
+78 
-84 YRQLLDIQRRIG
+84 
-96 NISIKL
+96 
-102 NGLDTTKNTNQISVL
+102 
-117 SRQLNQL
+117 
-124 RADYQALQRIF
+124 QAQ
-135 DVHLNT
+135 
-141 DQMGRIQ
+141 
-148 TVIEDTE
+148 
-155 LKLEELNAKMTDT
+155 
-168 KNNLANSINVQ
+168 
-179 MNNGKFKSEISDISV
+179 KS
-194 QISKLS
+194 
-200 GEYANIN
+200 
-207 SLSAELNNN
+207 
-216 LRAMEN
+216 
-222 SRTPEQLTTAYQNYE
+222 
-237 NTLKRIKNEL
+237 
-247 KEVANQEKITNN
+247 KEVA
-259 ASTLQQ
+259 
-265 QKNNLSLGM
+265 
-274 DVWLKKN
+274 D
-281 SAAAKE
+281 
-287 FGTRIQ
+287 
-293 ELQAELKTCDA
+293 
-304 TRLNGIKA
+304 
-312 EFQAITKEATIA
+312 
-324 GKSTLSFS
+324 
-332 DKLSAQIK
+332 
-340 RLSAYFSATMLFMES
+340 
-355 ARAIRAM
+355 
-362 YDNVLDVDTAMTELY
+362 
-377 RVTDLTNS
+377 
-385 QYDKLYQDMI
+385 
-395 SGAKAYASTL
+395 
-405 DTIINS
+405 
-411 TAEWVRLGFD
+411 
-421 ADTAEQLAE
+421 
-430 ISTMYQNVT
+430 
-439 DLDESTANENL
+439 
-450 VTAYKGFEKQL
+450 
-461 LELNNNDSTAAIE
+461 
-474 MITDIYD
+474 
-481 KLGNEFAE
+481 
-489 SAADV
+489 
-494 GDGLSKS
+494 
-501 ASVLSQGGASIQEAA
+501 
-516 GMFTGIQ
+516 
-523 EVLQNS
+523 
-529 STSGTALK
+529 
-537 ILTLRI
+537 
-543 RGMKGELEELG
+543 
-554 EEVDDN
+554 
-560 VNSISKIQTQI
+560 NSI
-571 LNLTHGKVNIF
+571 
-582 DDEGNFRNIYDVMA
+582 E
-596 DISKIYNELSDTDR
+596 
-610 ASLLEIIAGKNRA
+610 
-623 NAVQALINNW
+623 
-633 GNVEKAT
+633 
-640 EAAYNS
+640 EA
-646 AGTAYAENEKYLN
+646 
-659 SLKGHIAQ
+659 
-667 LETTWQSLS
+667 
-676 NDVLDSEFVKGLVD
+676 
-690 VLANVLDTTDDIVN
+690 
-704 TVGTLPTLLAGI
+704 
-716 AAALSLI
+716 
-723 KNKGIFTVDDSN
+723 
-735 KIQLLGNNL
+735 
-744 AGAKTRIS
+744 
-752 ELSLAMQR
+752 
-760 YNNVSSK
+760 
-767 SASFQASYNQS
+767 
-778 LQNSKSSMAQY
+778 
-789 LRSLNGANASLAG
+789 
-802 YAAYLLKAKV
+802 
-812 ATVALRVASAALN
+812 
-825 TVVTMGI
+825 
-832 SWAISALISKIGELI
+832 
-847 NAEETAYNQAKEVA
+847 
-861 EASREKV
+861 
-868 ENISN
+868 
-873 EQNSLSELIEKYKE
+873 NSLSELIEKYKE
-887 LAKADMT
+887 LAKSDMT

-930 LAKLR
+930 LAKLK

-950 KAYVDAADESAK
+950 KAYVDAADEASK

-1017 YILGFGDTFT
+1017 YILGFGDRFT
-1027 KLAFAADL
+1027 KLIFNADL

-1045 DAISALENTD
+1045 DAIDALENTD

-1094 ELTMSEVANNNADID
+1094 ELTMSEVANNNADIT

-1138 ALSSDAIETA
+1138 ALSSDAIETE

-1156 EGFSKYY
+1156 DEFSDYY

-1189 ESNTENF
+1189 ESNTKNF
-1196 DFPNLDKEPNG
+1196 EFPNLKDTPNG
-1207 FDFFDNPQFEIPVP
+1207 LDFFDNPHLEIPKLIP
-1221 KLSDEAKQEI
+1221 ELSDEAKQEI
-1231 NDFNNWIDNLSN
+1231 NDFNNWIDSLSN

-1265 KNLSEG
+1265 NNLSEG

-1324 EKGNYVKTLSPEALQ
+1324 EKGNYKETLSPEALQ
-1339 EYAEGVI
+1339 KYAEGVI

-1394 SLDDWKTAVENYKA
+1394 SLDDWKTAVEDYKA

-1560 TSTGLTADSIQNLTN
+1560 TSTGLNADSIQNLTN

-1583 NANELF
+1583 NANKLF

-1613 IKTANN
+1613 IKSANN

-1761 LNDVSKLNSEWV
+1761 LNDVSQLNSEWV

-1794 EKLGLDVETVQA
+1794 EKLGLDVETVQT

-1855 ESIEDVNSQIDE
+1855 DSIEDVNSQIDE

-1879 GKIDLSTEGAMEAE
+1879 GKIDLSVEGAMEAE

-1992 VEAGISPKQED
+1992 VEAGVSPKQED

-2047 GQAITD
+2047 GQAIKD

-2062 PQSKTATIT
+2062 PESKTATIT

-2086 ISSLFGSGKANG
+2086 ISGLFNGGSKNKGGSSRSWATG
-2098 TAITTGI
+2098 T

-2110 DWSTKEDGEAL
+2110 DWRTKEDGEAL

-2175 RGTALAEGTAFS
+2175 RGTAFAEGTAFS
-2187 SGSGKIT
+2187 GGSGKIT
-2194 AKGNVITTPSG
+2194 AKGSVITTPSG

-2211 SNNSNSKDSSNDSTQ
+2211 SNNSNSKDSSSDSTQ

-2366 NKANHMESQI
+2366 NKANHIESQI

-2708 LRETGESIGY
+2708 LRETGESVGY

-2939 FGTPPITVFPF
+2939 FGTPPITAFPF